1 MCSARRRLFFG
12 FDPRD
17 SWLFAVAITGWGE
30 VLLKARFPFNNRFP
44 PWESKVDFL
53 EPIALSLEA
62 FIKSCNTDA
71 VCSTCAE
78 STALTSLAKRLDA
91 PLQTTRSL
99 DFDEFRLT
107 GYDALIRKEL
117 GLDPYYRATLAALSA
132 AIPQED
138 FR

>member
-30 VLLKARFPFNNRFP
+30 MLLKARFPFSDHFP
-44 PWESKVDFL
+44 PWESKSDLL
-53 EPIALSLEA
+53 EPIAQSLGS
-62 FIKSCNTDA
+62 FIRACNA
-71 VCSTCAE
+71 EVVCSACEDSPSLKT
-78 STALTSLAKRLDA
+78 LAKRFDA
-91 PLQTTRSL
+91 PLQIIRSL

-117 GLDPYYRATLAALSA
+117 GLDPYYRATLAALTS

-138 FR
+138 F